1 MKVFLPR
8 DLIHNVDCRLTTKDV
23 NSAVVQC
30 WNDKLNTEKNESI
43 QNDVNENDKAECLEK
58 IGVFMKDVRALARNK
73 VITIMIKAMKE
84 NGITRFDGQDYALWN
99 DMKTRLQELEDKALL
114 NKIVYI
120 PFEQGWLKVAEREV
134 MDRKGMEYRSSYEQR
149 SHCRGFVA
157 KILTKVLNEKRK
169 QVLTKTRKK
178 KSKEKI
184 KN

>member
-1 MKVFLPR
+1 
-8 DLIHNVDCRLTTKDV
+8 
-23 NSAVVQC
+23 
-30 WNDKLNTEKNESI
+30 
-43 QNDVNENDKAECLEK
+43 
-58 IGVFMKDVRALARNK
+58 
-73 VITIMIKAMKE
+73 
-84 NGITRFDGQDYALWN
+84 
-99 DMKTRLQELEDKALL
+99 MKTRLQELEDKALL

-134 MDRKGMEYRSSYEQR
+134 MDRKGMEYRSSKEQR